1 MNMANESKQRKTR
14 ALMEF
19 PEGWALGEPE
29 IATFRKYNPT
39 ASDAD
44 IALQWE
50 KFEAHH
56 LALGSRFKLWPQAWR
71 TWGLNHA
78 EYAFRRVVKD
88 PIGFGHNFGNTPM
101 DNLMREHSG
110 SRRNH

>member
-1 MNMANESKQRKTR
+1 MKRQLT
-14 ALMEF
+14 EF
-19 PEGWALGEPE
+19 PEGWCLGDPE
-29 IATFRKYNPT
+29 RETFRKYNPT

-56 LALGSRFKLWPQAWR
+56 LSIGSRFKLWPQAWR
-71 TWGLNHA
+71 TWCVNAAQYGFKPV
-78 EYAFRRVVKD
+78 ERV
-88 PIGFGHNFGNTPM
+88 IGFNRSLGKTPM
-101 DNLMREHSG
+101 DNLLREHSG

>member
-1 MNMANESKQRKTR
+1 MKRQLT
-14 ALMEF
+14 EF

-56 LALGSRFKLWPQAWR
+56 QALGSTFKLWSKAWL
-71 TWGLNHA
+71 TWAINQKIYGFKPA
-78 EYAFRRVVKD
+78 APVVTYPNGYVHD
-88 PIGFGHNFGNTPM
+88 FGTSGM
-101 DNLMREHSG
+101 ANLARHLG
-110 SRRNH
+110 RGK